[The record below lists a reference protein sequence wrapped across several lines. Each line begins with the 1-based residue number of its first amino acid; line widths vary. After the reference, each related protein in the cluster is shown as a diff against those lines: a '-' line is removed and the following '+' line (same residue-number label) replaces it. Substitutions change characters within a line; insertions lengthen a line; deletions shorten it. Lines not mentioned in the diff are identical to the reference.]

1 MPKQWNEWSGWVGEE
16 PPAFEPETNT
26 AEWDRTHTNP
36 SLEDVIQEGWKAF
49 TQPNPILDHLQSPKS
64 KQIEGDHYRKHAI
77 QPIEYILKNN
87 LGPCEANVVKYVTRW
102 RDKGGVKDLR
112 KAIHYLELLIEHS
125 ETHT

>member
-1 MPKQWNEWSGWVGEE
+1 MSRRYEWEWYDEY
-16 PPAFEPETNT
+16 PPSFEPETNT
-26 AEWDRTHTNP
+26 AEWNRTHDGFVYT
-36 SLEDVIQEGWKAF
+36 G
-49 TQPNPILDHLQSPKS
+49 PKD

-112 KAIHYLELLIEHS
+112 KAIHYLELLIDHE
-125 ETHT
+125 ENKP